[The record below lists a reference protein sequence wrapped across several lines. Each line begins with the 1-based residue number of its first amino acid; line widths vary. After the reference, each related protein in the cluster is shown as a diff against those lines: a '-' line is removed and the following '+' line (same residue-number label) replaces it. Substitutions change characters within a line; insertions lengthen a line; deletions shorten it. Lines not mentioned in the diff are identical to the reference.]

1 MGETFPKGVLLKGN
15 NSPSQILHLLPL
27 GEAGVGLIFP
37 FEEAWRG
44 HSYHSTKFVLF
55 HMSNF
60 KIITDFIRS
69 AFKEPADFIP
79 LHDPRFIGNE
89 KKYLNECIDSN
100 FVSSVGEFVGRF
112 EKMCAE
118 YTGAKYAVAAMNG
131 TSALHIALLLAGVQ
145 REDEVVT
152 QALTF
157 IATANA
163 ISYTGAKP
171 IFIDVDKETMGLSPS
186 SLETWL
192 SANTEMRSVTNS
204 HLHPFSPSLPHA
216 IAPSPPP
223 SPLATERSRS
233 EPFNKHTGR
242 RISAVVP
249 MHTFGHPVKLAELKE
264 VCDRYNIPLIEDAA
278 ESIGSYYKG
287 RQTGT
292 FGKLGVLSFNGNKLI
307 TTGGGG
313 MILTDDEELAK
324 MAKHL
329 TTQAKVPHPYEFV
342 HDHIGYNYRLTNVNA
357 ALGCAQMESLDHLIS
372 LKRDLAEQY
381 KVFFQN
387 SEFEFFTEP
396 ENCRSNYWLNVII
409 AKDKIQRDELLQ
421 YTNKNGVMTR
431 PIWEL
436 MNRLPMFADCLTDG
450 LENSIWLAD
459 RVVNIPSS
467 AIIPGYRKQ

>member
-1 MGETFPKGVLLKGN
+1 
-15 NSPSQILHLLPL
+15 
-27 GEAGVGLIFP
+27 
-37 FEEAWRG
+37 
-44 HSYHSTKFVLF
+44 
-55 HMSNF
+55 MSNF
-60 KIITDFIRS
+60 KNITDFIRS
-69 AFKEPADFIP
+69 TFQEPTDFIP

-89 KKYLNECIDSN
+89 KKYMAECIDSN

-118 YTGAKYAVAAMNG
+118 YTGVKYAVAAMNG

-145 REDEVVT
+145 RDDEVIT

-171 IFIDVDKETMGLSPS
+171 VFIDVDKETMGLSPS
-186 SLETWL
+186 AMEAWL
-192 SANTEMRSVTNS
+192 SENVEMKEDEGARGRRGDYATSRLHDLTTSRQTAESSCDRAVMRSCSRNTETF
-204 HLHPFSPSLPHA
+204 PY
-216 IAPSPPP
+216 
-223 SPLATERSRS
+223 
-233 EPFNKHTGR
+233 NKLTGK

-249 MHTFGHPVKLAELKE
+249 MHTFGHPVKLKELKE

-278 ESIGSYYKG
+278 ESIGSYYRGKH
-287 RQTGT
+287 TGT
-292 FGKLGVLSFNGNKLI
+292 TGKLGILSFNGNKLI

-342 HDHIGYNYRLTNVNA
+342 HDHIGYNYRLTNINA
-357 ALGCAQMESLDHLIS
+357 ALGCAQMESLDHLLS
-372 LKRDLAEQY
+372 LKRTLAEQY
-381 KVFFQN
+381 KEFFKN
-387 SEFEFFTEP
+387 SEFEFFAEP
-396 ENCRSNYWLNVII
+396 EHCRSNYWLNAII
-409 AKDKIQRDELLQ
+409 NKDKSHRDELLQ
-421 YTNKNGVMTR
+421 FTNKNGVMTR

-436 MNRLPMFADCLTDG
+436 MNRLPMFSDCQTDS
-450 LENSIWLAD
+450 LENSIWFAD

-467 AIIPGYRKQ
+467 AIVPGYRK